1 MLTTPPLRSIA
12 YAVPRIV
19 HERADD
25 GSLRCRSSETLAPH
39 HPSLA
44 HLFRAAVERK
54 PDSLFLAEREA
65 GGNWR
70 KLTYRAARQLG
81 AGLAA
86 SLLSRGPLPQRP
98 HML

>member
-1 MLTTPPLRSIA
+1 MLTPAPLRPIA

-25 GSLRCRSSETLAPH
+25 GSLRCRSREALAPH

-44 HLFRAAVERK
+44 RLFRAAVERR
-54 PDSLFLAEREA
+54 PDGLFLAEREA

-70 KLTYRAARQLG
+70 KLTYARRGRSWMGSRKVCSRADCRPSAR
-81 AGLAA
+81 
-86 SLLSRGPLPQRP
+86 S
-98 HML
+98 

>member
-1 MLTTPPLRSIA
+1 MLTPAPLRSIA

-25 GSLRCRSSETLAPH
+25 GSLRCRSSEGLAPH

-54 PDSLFLAEREA
+54 PDGLFLAEREA

-70 KLTYRAARQLG
+70 KLTYRAARQLVD
-81 AGLAA
+81 GLAQ
-86 SLLSRGPLPQRP
+86 SLLTR
-98 HML
+98 